1 MVSTAG
7 PSRTTRPRRSSAST
21 ANGSTVSSIEVAEG
35 SRTGISISVIPTYMA
50 RAAQSASLT
59 PSAPMSQTPDQY
71 RLLSVQAVLGL
82 IEYDR
87 MGAVDHLVRHLVSA
101 MGRKAVHEQGISL
114 GAREKLS

>member
-1 MVSTAG
+1 
-7 PSRTTRPRRSSAST
+7 
-21 ANGSTVSSIEVAEG
+21 
-35 SRTGISISVIPTYMA
+35 
-50 RAAQSASLT
+50 
-59 PSAPMSQTPDQY
+59 MSQTPDQY

-114 GAREKLS
+114 GAREKLSVDLITPEQVVPARTIPVSH